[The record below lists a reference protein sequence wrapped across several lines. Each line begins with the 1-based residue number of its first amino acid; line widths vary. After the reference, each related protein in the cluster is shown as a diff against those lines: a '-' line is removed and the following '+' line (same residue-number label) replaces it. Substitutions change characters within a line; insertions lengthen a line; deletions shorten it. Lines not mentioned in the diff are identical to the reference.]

1 MGPQLGLDLVV
12 RPVAW
17 NHFWVMASFENS
29 MDVKERMHTHPN
41 AYTHKHTHCCTNLH
55 TASGFRKPRQFS
67 QRLRIKNLCLD

>member
-29 MDVKERMHTHPN
+29 MDAKERMHTHPN
-41 AYTHKHTHCCTNLH
+41 AYTHTHTLLH
-55 TASGFRKPRQFS
+55 KFAYSVRFPKT
-67 QRLRIKNLCLD
+67 